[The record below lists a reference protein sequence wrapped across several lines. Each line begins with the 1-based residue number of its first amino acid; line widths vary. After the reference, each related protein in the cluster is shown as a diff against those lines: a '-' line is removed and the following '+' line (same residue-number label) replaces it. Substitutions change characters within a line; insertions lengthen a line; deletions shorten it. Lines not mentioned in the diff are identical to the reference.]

1 MTRRLAQEL
10 SQPNRE
16 SGGEGVAKSI
26 GERLRKIRL
35 DRNLTINSLAQVA
48 RVPASTISKIENG
61 LLKPSLVHAINLASA
76 LNENLGFL
84 VARYRAEPQRMSVV
98 YAAGRE
104 RLEYKEMGL
113 TLHDLNGHFSA
124 GVLEARYGILKAG
137 AHSGHEPMTH
147 PGDEI
152 CCVVKG
158 SIVFHFG
165 DESWTLKAGDVV
177 HFKSDRPHRWE
188 NAARGRTEVVWVFSD
203 GLSF

>member
-1 MTRRLAQEL
+1 MTRRLAQAL